1 MVYPYSV
8 KFKGVYYKAGMDVPE
23 KDDNVGVA
31 NTPSPVVETPTEKAE
46 TYTKTEIN
54 RMSVADLKE
63 LAESVGIE
71 NAKETSGAKL
81 KEKLIEY
88 YGL

>member
-8 KFKGVYYKAGMDVPE
+8 KFKGVYYKAGADVPE
-23 KDDNVGVA
+23 KDDSVGVVDNA
-31 NTPSPVVETPTEKAE
+31 IPFLEESNPEPK

-54 RMSVADLKE
+54 RMAIAELKE